1 MRGPPARDGSNVDE
15 ATVRGF
21 GDEWTRF
28 DQTKLSAVERQ
39 QLFEMYFAKF
49 PFSGGSK
56 EWEGFDAGCGSGRWA
71 SLVAPRV
78 KRLHLIDASAEAIV
92 VAKRNLAGYSN
103 CEFHRC
109 SLEQAPIADGSMDF
123 GYSLGVLHHLP
134 DTAAA
139 LAACVRKLK
148 PEAPFLL
155 YVYYAFDHRP
165 WWFRAVWQVSDR
177 IRRFISAMP
186 HWLRYQ
192 VCQGIAAVGY
202 WPLARLARLGM
213 RIGCDVGHWP
223 LSFYADR
230 SFYVM
235 RTDALDRF
243 GTRLE
248 KRFSKTQLER
258 MMHDAGLERLQFSPS
273 APFWCVVGYRSLQR
287 IEDANAG
294 LK

>member
-1 MRGPPARDGSNVDE
+1 MRGPPAKDGSNVDE
-15 ATVRGF
+15 ETVRGF

-28 DQTKLSAVERQ
+28 DQTELSAVERR

-49 PFSGGSK
+49 PFSDRS
-56 EWEGFDAGCGSGRWA
+56 EDWEGFDAGCGSGRWA

-92 VAKRNLAGYSN
+92 VAKRNLAGHNN
-103 CEFHRC
+103 CVFHRC
-109 SLEQAPIADGSMDF
+109 SLERAPIADGSMDF

-148 PEAPFLL
+148 PDAPFLL

-165 WWFRAVWQVSDR
+165 WWFRTVWQVSDLV
-177 IRRFISAMP
+177 RRFISAMP
-186 HWLRYQ
+186 HWLRYK

-202 WPLARLARLGM
+202 WPLARLARAGM
-213 RIGCDVGHWP
+213 RGGWDVSHWP
-223 LSFYADR
+223 LSFYAER

-248 KRFSKTQLER
+248 QRFSRAQLET
-258 MMHDAGLERLQFSPS
+258 MMCEAGLERLEFSPS
-273 APFWCVVGYRSLQR
+273 APFWCVVGYRPL
-287 IEDANAG
+287 EAY
-294 LK
+294 